1 MYGKIVQA
9 AQQAEEMGH
18 ALEVLQKVSA
28 ETCDAIRKSRMR
40 VAADSSRNLMMV
52 IPLQQAATDLDKKKT
67 SHIQILLESLLK
79 MSEKNS
85 VASKPQQ
92 VYSADKT
99 RSHGRAKLLFA
110 ERAGPTVQLKGA

>member
-1 MYGKIVQA
+1 MQA

-85 VASKPQQ
+85 VASK
-92 VYSADKT
+92 AAT
-99 RSHGRAKLLFA
+99 G
-110 ERAGPTVQLKGA
+110 VQCCQDTIP